1 MAEADSTPQARRPQG
16 REAIRVLVVGVGHL
30 GKQHARVFSEL
41 EGVDLV
47 GVVDT
52 NTDQARQ
59 IGERLGVPY
68 HPALTPELLES
79 VHAASIVTPTP
90 SHAAVAKTCID
101 EGVSVLVEKPM
112 TSTVPQAQEL
122 IRDAKARGVTLQV
135 GHIERF
141 NPVVLAAHPRIREP
155 AFIECDRIHPF
166 SFRSV
171 ETSVILDLMIH
182 DIDIVLNLVNSPV
195 VHLDAFGTHVLS
207 ETEDLAHAR
216 LTFENGCTA
225 LVKASRVAIQKSRKM
240 RIFCRDSYI
249 SLDYIAKTGMRIGLR
264 DGFDRKS
271 IDFKEMAKMEEAQGA
286 YPIFTQFF
294 SIEQLPIAPDEP
306 LKNEL
311 QSFLLAVRTGREP
324 VVTGA
329 HGLQAIEIAVRIQE
343 MIHAQQEAFVA
354 RQTLFTDHQVFDETD
369 AGDEKD
375 RGGGGESGGSED

>member
-1 MAEADSTPQARRPQG
+1 
-16 REAIRVLVVGVGHL
+16 
-30 GKQHARVFSEL
+30 
-41 EGVDLV
+41 
-47 GVVDT
+47 
-52 NTDQARQ
+52 
-59 IGERLGVPY
+59 
-68 HPALTPELLES
+68 
-79 VHAASIVTPTP
+79 
-90 SHAAVAKTCID
+90 VAKACV
-101 EGVSVLVEKPM
+101 EAGVSVLVEKPM
-112 TSTVPQAQEL
+112 TSTVPQAQDL
-122 IRDAKARGVTLQV
+122 IRLAAEHGVTLQV

-195 VHLDAFGTHVLS
+195 VALDAFGACVLS

-225 LVKASRVAIQKSRKM
+225 LVKSSRVAIQKSRKM
-240 RIFCRDSYI
+240 RIFCREAYI
-249 SLDYIAKTGMRIGLR
+249 SLDYVAKTGMRIGLKE
-264 DGFDRKS
+264 GFDRKN
-271 IDFKEMAKMEEAQGA
+271 IDFKEMAKMEESQGP

-294 SIEQLPIAPDEP
+294 TIEQLHIAPDEP

-311 QSFLLAVRTGREP
+311 NSFLLAVRTGREP

-343 MIHAQQEAFVA
+343 MIQAQQESFVT
-354 RQTLFTDHQVFDETD
+354 RQLMFTDHDVLGERGAAEDGSEAEND
-369 AGDEKD
+369 DGD
-375 RGGGGESGGSED
+375 GHGHAGESA